1 MSINIHVQHEDFDL
15 AAEYTELRS
24 QTSKIGAVV
33 TFTGLVR
40 DFERLQDDPTSGR
53 NLHRLTLQHY
63 PGMTERLIAEI
74 VDEAVQRW
82 PAFGVTV
89 IHRVGCLRP
98 NEQIVFVGVTSEH
111 RENAFKIAE
120 FVMDYLKTKATF
132 WKQVDL
138 NGQQQWI
145 QPKQSDT
152 EAAAKWTEDS
162 DE

>member
-15 AAEYTELRS
+15 ASEYTSLRS
-24 QTSKIGAVV
+24 RTSKIGAVV

-40 DFERLQDDPTSGR
+40 DFERLHDDPTSGQ
-53 NLHRLTLQHY
+53 NLHTLTLEHY

-74 VDEAVQRW
+74 VDEALQRW
-82 PAFGVTV
+82 SAFGVTV

-132 WKQVDL
+132 WKKVDL

-145 QPKQSDT
+145 MAKHSDT
-152 EAAAKWTEDS
+152 KAAAKWTEDS